1 MSMDQLISLIINNI
15 QNISMAVAMVP
26 VLIIC
31 LVYAIS
37 AIRSWDKDPNN
48 RFRLYDLICTDG
60 VVDETK
66 TTRMGA
72 FVVSS
77 WGFVYMTSADK
88 MTEWYFLGY
97 MAAWVGNA
105 LFSSY
110 LGSKDTKH
118 SDKIPNTP
126 SNKIPRSTSAKI
138 K

>member
-1 MSMDQLISLIINNI
+1 MSIDQLIAIVVNNI

-48 RFRLYDLICTDG
+48 IFRLYDLICTDG

-97 MAAWVGNA
+97 MAAWVSNA

-110 LGSKDTKH
+110 LASKDTK
-118 SDKIPNTP
+118 P
-126 SNKIPRSTSAKI
+126 SQ
-138 K
+138 